1 MSQTENKTDV
11 QHPLI
16 PPPMSTAMTPAVQST
31 QAAGQATL
39 DSRAKA
45 FTDKIMEL
53 VSEAYNLA
61 TELATI
67 DDPKF
72 LMHPAIKAAQRVVV
86 KVKEL
91 RSIISQP
98 S

>member
-1 MSQTENKTDV
+1 MSQVENKTDV

-16 PPPMSTAMTPAVQST
+16 PPPISAAMTPAVQST
-31 QAAGQATL
+31 QPAP
-39 DSRAKA
+39 DPKAKA

-67 DDPKF
+67 DDPK
-72 LMHPAIKAAQRVVV
+72 LLTHPAIKAAQRVVV

-91 RSIISQP
+91 RAIISQP

>member
-1 MSQTENKTDV
+1 
-11 QHPLI
+11 
-16 PPPMSTAMTPAVQST
+16 
-31 QAAGQATL
+31 
-39 DSRAKA
+39 
-45 FTDKIMEL
+45 MEL

-67 DDPKF
+67 DDPK
-72 LMHPAIKAAQRVVV
+72 LLTHPAIRAAQRVVV

-91 RSIISQP
+91 RAIISQP

>member
-16 PPPMSTAMTPAVQST
+16 PPPLTPAVQST
-31 QAAGQATL
+31 QPAQPPAP
-39 DSRAKA
+39 DPKAKA

-67 DDPKF
+67 DDPK
-72 LMHPAIKAAQRVVV
+72 LLTHPAIKAAQRVVV

>member
-1 MSQTENKTDV
+1 MSQTENRTDV

-16 PPPMSTAMTPAVQST
+16 PPPISTAVTPAIQST
-31 QAAGQATL
+31 QHAQPPSP
-39 DSRAKA
+39 DPKAKA

-67 DDPKF
+67 DDPK
-72 LMHPAIKAAQRVVV
+72 LLTHPAIKAAQRVVA

-91 RSIISQP
+91 RAIISQP

>member
-16 PPPMSTAMTPAVQST
+16 PPPISTAVTSAVQST
-31 QAAGQATL
+31 QTAQPPAP
-39 DSRAKA
+39 DPKAKA

-67 DDPKF
+67 DDPK
-72 LMHPAIKAAQRVVV
+72 LLTHPAIKAAQRVVV

>member
-16 PPPMSTAMTPAVQST
+16 PPPISTAITPAVQST
-31 QAAGQATL
+31 QAAQPPAP
-39 DSRAKA
+39 DPKAKA

-67 DDPKF
+67 DDPK
-72 LMHPAIKAAQRVVV
+72 LLTHPAIRAAQRVVV

-91 RSIISQP
+91 RAIISQP